1 MRRAYLFVVLVALFL
16 VPGSGF
22 GGAGIARADWPGDG
36 RVMSEGEYEEALAFI
51 AGTKAV
57 MAEAEAALG
66 QDAARAAAA
75 ARRDD
80 LAQRL
85 DMLRRLMTAAAQR
98 DRIGARGTGKGNG
111 VTPERERARNV
122 IQRAGEI
129 EDPLQDLWT
138 AWSQRAGV
146 VQGTESNH
154 HFRQYC

>member
-1 MRRAYLFVVLVALFL
+1 MALFL

-22 GGAGIARADWPGDG
+22 GGAGMARADWSGDG

-66 QDAARAAAA
+66 SEASRRAAETQ
-75 ARRDD
+75 RDD

-98 DRIGARGTGKGNG
+98 DRIGARGTGKGNAI
-111 VTPERERARNV
+111 TPERQRARDV
-122 IQRAGEI
+122 IERAGEI
-129 EDPLQDLWT
+129 EDALQDLWT
-138 AWSQRAGV
+138 AWSQRVRGLPRAGATMAPTCA
-146 VQGTESNH
+146 Q
-154 HFRQYC
+154 C